1 MNINAETEDATLL
14 LDGLLQNV
22 AIIRFDINK
31 KVIYANNLFAEAMG
45 YTADEMLQLSH
56 PDLCFPEFV
65 QSPSYKQM
73 WTNLLA
79 GEKFQNKIERKN
91 ARGERVW
98 FEATY
103 IPIFRDETVIG
114 VAKIATDITR
124 REETVHDFA
133 AGLKGMATNLK
144 EHSSVGKTRSESL
157 LELVKSITKESNEN
171 TDTLHDL
178 QTEAQNIHG
187 IIHTINGIA
196 SQTNLLALNAAIEAA
211 RAGDAGR
218 GFSVVVEEV
227 RKLSS
232 RVEEAIKEVE
242 KSVNG
247 ITQEIKTIS
256 NGTERVEAKVE
267 ESQEVLILS
276 LEDFSQIE
284 SLPLPWIKILV
295 LLQK

>member
-1 MNINAETEDATLL
+1 
-14 LDGLLQNV
+14 
-22 AIIRFDINK
+22 
-31 KVIYANNLFAEAMG
+31 
-45 YTADEMLQLSH
+45 
-56 PDLCFPEFV
+56 
-65 QSPSYKQM
+65 M

-79 GEKFQNKIERKN
+79 GQKFQNKIERKN

-103 IPIFRDETVIG
+103 IPIIREDTVVG

-133 AGLKGMATNLK
+133 SGLKSMATNLK
-144 EHSSVGKTRSESL
+144 EHSSVGKTRSEAL

-187 IIHTINGIA
+187 IINTINGIA

-218 GFSVVVEEV
+218 GFSVVAEEV
-227 RKLSS
+227 RNF
-232 RVEEAIKEVE
+232 RVV
-242 KSVNG
+242 
-247 ITQEIKTIS
+247 
-256 NGTERVEAKVE
+256 
-267 ESQEVLILS
+267 
-276 LEDFSQIE
+276 
-284 SLPLPWIKILV
+284 
-295 LLQK
+295 

>member
-1 MNINAETEDATLL
+1 A
-14 LDGLLQNV
+14 
-22 AIIRFDINK
+22 
-31 KVIYANNLFAEAMG
+31 LFAEAMG
-45 YTADEMLQLSH
+45 YSEEEMLTLSH
-56 PDLCFPEFV
+56 PDLCFPDFV
-65 QSPSYKQM
+65 QSASYKAM

-79 GEKFQNKIERKN
+79 GQKFQNKIERKN

-103 IPIFRDETVIG
+103 IPIIREDTVVG

-133 AGLKGMATNLK
+133 SGLKSMATNLK
-144 EHSSVGKTRSESL
+144 EHSSVGKTRSEAL

-187 IIHTINGIA
+187 IINTINGIA

-218 GFSVVVEEV
+218 GFSVVAEEV

-247 ITQEIKTIS
+247 ITQEINTIS
-256 NGTERVEAKVE
+256 SGTERVEAKVE

-284 SLPLPWIKILV
+284 SASTALDQNAGAFTKMI
-295 LLQK
+295 